1 MQSYFAQ
8 LKIVKVSTYVSAVG
22 VDKTFDKIIKGEV
35 VLGHWNLNVKEVVIG
50 LYNNYGN
57 KAMSS
62 LFLV

>member
-35 VLGHWNLNVKEVVIG
+35 VLGH
-50 LYNNYGN
+50 
-57 KAMSS
+57 
-62 LFLV
+62 